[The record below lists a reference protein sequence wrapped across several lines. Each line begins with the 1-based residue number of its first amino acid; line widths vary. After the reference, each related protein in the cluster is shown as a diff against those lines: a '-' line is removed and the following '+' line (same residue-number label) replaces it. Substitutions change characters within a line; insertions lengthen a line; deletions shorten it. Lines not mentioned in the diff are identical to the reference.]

1 MIITRIQITLPTTPS
16 STTITIDNNS
26 LLSCKFPHPS
36 RSNYEKPSWGIVA
49 NNNGSVEF
57 VDRQNVFLDYIN
69 EGVLYQSCPIIAKLV
84 NTNNGK
90 EEKIWDG
97 ITIKWDYNP
106 TTKVVSVS
114 LGDNLDSWQSLE
126 FAGYSLT
133 ESKTA
138 YQLYQYLYSITP
150 NNSNIVLGNGVQAQL
165 ERIVIPYPYIEAG
178 TLWSAWRKLCELA
191 QLYIYSFGGQIYV
204 RYAIGG

>member
-16 STTITIDNNS
+16 TTTITIDSNS

-49 NNNGSVEF
+49 NNGGSVEF
-57 VDRQNVFLDYIN
+57 VDKQNVFLDYIN
-69 EGVLYQSCPIIAKLV
+69 AGVLYQTCPAIAKLI

-90 EEKIWDG
+90 EETIWDG
-97 ITIKWDYNP
+97 NTTKWDYNP
-106 TTKVVSVS
+106 VSKKVSVELS
-114 LGDNLDSWQSLE
+114 DKLDVWQSLE
-126 FAGYSLT
+126 FGGYQLT
-133 ESKTA
+133 TSKTA

-150 NNSNIVLGNGVQAQL
+150 NNSNIVLDSSAQTQL
-165 ERIVIPYPYIEAG
+165 QNIVVPYPYIEAG